1 MAALGLW
8 PQPLWCMGVVLLGHP
23 AAHMVKDRGP
33 CVATAGA
40 RGPALCLQALI
51 GCTVDVRTLDGRL
64 LSIPINDI
72 VQ

>member
-1 MAALGLW
+1 MVLGSRLR
-8 PQPLWCMGVVLLGHP
+8 PFWCLGVVLLGRP
-23 AAHMVKDRGP
+23 TALMVKDGGP
-33 CVATAGA
+33 SVATAAA

-64 LSIPINDI
+64 LNVPINDI